1 MDAQGSSH
9 SLDFDSGA
17 SLSGMTASG
26 SGSSHSQNSQQMDI
40 SQNGTSQNA
49 GIPTCT
55 SSSTIKNGF
64 VDVYDN
70 DPASALALDPTFG
83 PDLPDGYEGSLAF
96 FGYFNGL
103 LC

>member
-26 SGSSHSQNSQQMDI
+26 SGSNPSQNSQQMDM
-40 SQNGTSQNA
+40 SQSGTSHNGGMTA
-49 GIPTCT
+49 ST
-55 SSSTIKNGF
+55 SSTTIKNGF

-70 DPASALALDPTFG
+70 DPSSTLATDPTFG
-83 PDLPDGYEGSLAF
+83 PDLTGSYEGSFA
-96 FGYFNGL
+96 
-103 LC
+103 